1 MIWELSLN
9 RKVLLGKGFLK
20 KVGNRGHEMPK
31 LMNIYT
37 YKYSTMPMKKGTL

>member
-1 MIWELSLN
+1 MEAHLV

-20 KVGNRGHEMPK
+20 RIGNRGHEMPK

-37 YKYSTMPMKKGTL
+37 YKYKAETTSKGTL